1 MKILIATVLV
11 LSAASPLAAQAAGD
25 DRAAALAVVQQLF
38 DAMRTKDTTQLRSL
52 FWPGSR
58 LLGVRPRREGGFTVQ
73 ETSVEQF
80 ARAVAGSTGIWLERM
95 FEPEVRIDG
104 TLAQVWAP
112 YDFHLNG
119 RFSHCGVDAVQLLRV
134 DGVWKIVALSDS
146 FQREACPT
154 RPAP

>member
-1 MKILIATVLV
+1 MRIVIVTALA
-11 LSAASPLAAQAAGD
+11 LSAATPLAAQATD
-25 DRAAALAVVQQLF
+25 DRAAVLTVVQQLF

-58 LLGVRPRREGGFTVQ
+58 LTGVRPRREGGFTVQ

-80 ARAVAGSTGIWLERM
+80 ARAVAGSTGTWLERM
-95 FEPEVRIDG
+95 FDPEVRIDG

-119 RFSHCGVDAVQLLRV
+119 RFSHCGVDAVQLLKV
-134 DGVWKIVALSDS
+134 DGVWKIVALADS
-146 FQREACPT
+146 FQREGCPS